1 MKTAPSSS
9 FALYLSRFREFSPY
23 ERESKTVLDS
33 RFHAVDSAVPGTGF
47 QSLSME
53 LGFWILIISGIPDSL
68 SCIPDSK
75 AQHFHFH
82 KQNFPDPLNP
92 DSITCLGSDRANIQI
107 TAYSFLG
114 SWSWLP
120 VLVSSQ
126 LDCVKKTGT
135 LVAFTSKNVYWLSSV
150 PCTPYRRPLISLLTP
165 HMICFCVRSHLA
177 HMPC

>member
-1 MKTAPSSS
+1 MKGKETPSVTNLLIMKTAPSSS

-82 KQNFPDPLNP
+82 KQNFPDPRIRIPLHVWVLTGRIFKSP
-92 DSITCLGSDRANIQI
+92 RTAFLVLGVGCL
-107 TAYSFLG
+107 F
-114 SWSWLP
+114 WSP
-120 VLVSSQ
+120 AS
-126 LDCVKKTGT
+126 
-135 LVAFTSKNVYWLSSV
+135 
-150 PCTPYRRPLISLLTP
+150 
-165 HMICFCVRSHLA
+165 
-177 HMPC
+177 